1 MHSISNALE
10 RLRTQLAQALPATP
24 GLRHV
29 DVSFPLNDAFDP
41 LAWLGAQCLFPQ
53 FYWQQR
59 NGDEELAALGAVIH
73 FSSLA
78 QASQF
83 LQQQPVA
90 NDTRICGLN
99 AFTPEQGS
107 LFLPRLLWRRSAG
120 TATLRLQLWSDRS
133 LQEDA
138 DAALAAFQA
147 LAADNFGESPAAKP
161 AAAPATPE
169 RVEGAALRYPLAL
182 IQPLRPAAADAA
194 REQQRLRQ
202 AIDQTLA
209 DLIALTELAENKFN
223 ADIAAIFAGHHTLL
237 DDDDLFDA
245 ANDRLLTEQCTAEW
259 AWHQVLMELS
269 QQYRQLDDPYL
280 QARYIDI
287 EDILQRTLRHLQGVQ
302 ERVPTP
308 GEPTIII
315 ADNIYPSTVLQLDA
329 SFVKGLCLRD
339 GSEQAHGAI
348 IARAAGIAWLSQ
360 QGEALNSVQPGE
372 TIVLDM
378 RHQRLIRD

>member
-1 MHSISNALE
+1 MQV
-10 RLRTQLAQALPATP
+10 RR
-24 GLRHV
+24 
-29 DVSFPLNDAFDP
+29 NDK
-41 LAWLGAQCLFPQ
+41 L
-53 FYWQQR
+53 
-59 NGDEELAALGAVIH
+59 
-73 FSSLA
+73 
-78 QASQF
+78 
-83 LQQQPVA
+83 
-90 NDTRICGLN
+90 
-99 AFTPEQGS
+99 
-107 LFLPRLLWRRSAG
+107 RLLARG
-120 TATLRLQLWSDRS
+120 P
-133 LQEDA
+133 DA

-209 DLIALTELAENKFN
+209 DLIALTELAENKFH

-360 QGEALNSVQPGE
+360 QGEALEPACSLARLSCSICATSALSVTKIHVDRYRSGACLRR
-372 TIVLDM
+372 VSF
-378 RHQRLIRD
+378 RLLFRNHYVSILFLTSAPASSTM

>member
-1 MHSISNALE
+1 
-10 RLRTQLAQALPATP
+10 
-24 GLRHV
+24 
-29 DVSFPLNDAFDP
+29 
-41 LAWLGAQCLFPQ
+41 
-53 FYWQQR
+53 
-59 NGDEELAALGAVIH
+59 
-73 FSSLA
+73 
-78 QASQF
+78 
-83 LQQQPVA
+83 
-90 NDTRICGLN
+90 
-99 AFTPEQGS
+99 
-107 LFLPRLLWRRSAG
+107 
-120 TATLRLQLWSDRS
+120 
-133 LQEDA
+133 
-138 DAALAAFQA
+138 
-147 LAADNFGESPAAKP
+147 
-161 AAAPATPE
+161 
-169 RVEGAALRYPLAL
+169 LAL

-245 ANDRLLTEQCTAEW
+245 ANDRLLTEQCSAEW

-287 EDILQRTLRHLQGVQ
+287 EDILQRTLRHLQGIQ
-302 ERVPTP
+302 ETLPTP

-329 SFVKGLCLRD
+329 SLIKGLCLRD

-348 IARAAGIAWLSQ
+348 IARAAGIVWLCQ
-360 QGEALNSVQPGE
+360 QGEALKDIQPGE
-372 TIVLDM
+372 AIALDM
-378 RHQRLIRD
+378 RNQRLIRD

>member
-1 MHSISNALE
+1 MPTRRWRPFRRWPPITSVN
-10 RLRTQLAQALPATP
+10 RLRRNRQRLRQRPSASKALPCAIRWP
-24 GLRHV
+24 
-29 DVSFPLNDAFDP
+29 
-41 LAWLGAQCLFPQ
+41 
-53 FYWQQR
+53 
-59 NGDEELAALGAVIH
+59 
-73 FSSLA
+73 
-78 QASQF
+78 
-83 LQQQPVA
+83 
-90 NDTRICGLN
+90 
-99 AFTPEQGS
+99 
-107 LFLPRLLWRRSAG
+107 
-120 TATLRLQLWSDRS
+120 
-133 LQEDA
+133 
-138 DAALAAFQA
+138 
-147 LAADNFGESPAAKP
+147 
-161 AAAPATPE
+161 
-169 RVEGAALRYPLAL
+169 L

-209 DLIALTELAENKFN
+209 DLIALTELAENKFH

-348 IARAAGIAWLSQ
+348 IAPARRGS
-360 QGEALNSVQPGE
+360 PG
-372 TIVLDM
+372 
-378 RHQRLIRD
+378 

>member
-1 MHSISNALE
+1 MPDCRLCPRQCGAARAVSAGVCHMGSAVRVARAAPHYGEEPCISGERGSGAVFFAGCPLGCVYCQNYALSRGRIGETVSVE
-10 RLRTQLAQALPATP
+10 RL
-24 GLRHV
+24 
-29 DVSFPLNDAFDP
+29 
-41 LAWLGAQCLFPQ
+41 
-53 FYWQQR
+53 
-59 NGDEELAALGAVIH
+59 
-73 FSSLA
+73 
-78 QASQF
+78 
-83 LQQQPVA
+83 
-90 NDTRICGLN
+90 
-99 AFTPEQGS
+99 
-107 LFLPRLLWRRSAG
+107 
-120 TATLRLQLWSDRS
+120 
-133 LQEDA
+133 
-138 DAALAAFQA
+138 
-147 LAADNFGESPAAKP
+147 
-161 AAAPATPE
+161 
-169 RVEGAALRYPLAL
+169 
-182 IQPLRPAAADAA
+182 
-194 REQQRLRQ
+194 
-202 AIDQTLA
+202 
-209 DLIALTELAENKFN
+209 
-223 ADIAAIFAGHHTLL
+223 AAIFAGHHTLL

>member
-1 MHSISNALE
+1 MSALE
-10 RLRTQLAQALPATP
+10 AKRVQLGLPSPTSDAAPAPTLADDGDTKSVSVIINNHN
-24 GLRHV
+24 GLHV
-29 DVSFPLNDAFDP
+29 RP
-41 LAWLGAQCLFPQ
+41 
-53 FYWQQR
+53 
-59 NGDEELAALGAVIH
+59 
-73 FSSLA
+73 
-78 QASQF
+78 ASK
-83 LQQQPVA
+83 LV
-90 NDTRICGLN
+90 
-99 AFTPEQGS
+99 
-107 LFLPRLLWRRSAG
+107 
-120 TATLRLQLWSDRS
+120 
-133 LQEDA
+133 
-138 DAALAAFQA
+138 AALAGFNADLLLEKTGSA
-147 LAADNFGESPAAKP
+147 SNRTASTKSRYCRSAATISCACWSAVRMPTRRWRRFRRWPPITSVNRLRERP

-245 ANDRLLTEQCTAEW
+245 ANDRLLTEQCSAEW

-287 EDILQRTLRHLQGVQ
+287 EDILQRTLRHLQGIQ
-302 ERVPTP
+302 ETLPTP

-329 SFVKGLCLRD
+329 SLIKGLCLRD

-348 IARAAGIAWLSQ
+348 IARAAGIVWLCQ
-360 QGEALNSVQPGE
+360 QGEALNDIQPGE
-372 TIVLDM
+372 AIALDM
-378 RHQRLIRD
+378 RNQRLIRD